1 MKATALQCCD
11 YRWLVKDFQSRRMI
25 RKNRKSS
32 GLTRIH
38 DAVIHVFQRKALP
51 YSYYTLQS
59 NLRRLIRTDTGPII
73 YDFFKDQLLKKG
85 MVILRESLKSLKGAA
100 LLDKLSETWDY
111 FFKEILLTLQAI
123 LYPFQDCPPEDVTI
137 SLRQLI
143 LADFRDTVLLKINL
157 DVEEALEMAPVV
169 PEPIKQMVLVLQGI
183 NDGISLEHQL
193 KLERIVVRAVYPYLG
208 VRGLYESGDTEPTI
222 EASTAANIS
231 AKETEAS
238 KILLNALV
246 HGRNA
251 TLLSLGSAAAQRSRY
266 EVLPDQASEQ
276 VQCTNYSSTSGRK
289 RLWPAA
295 QSRHLSPSSKY
306 SLPYSERRQ
315 VVSMTTQ
322 LFP

>member
-1 MKATALQCCD
+1 
-11 YRWLVKDFQSRRMI
+11 MI

-246 HGRNA
+246 HGR
-251 TLLSLGSAAAQRSRY
+251 
-266 EVLPDQASEQ
+266 
-276 VQCTNYSSTSGRK
+276 
-289 RLWPAA
+289 
-295 QSRHLSPSSKY
+295 
-306 SLPYSERRQ
+306 
-315 VVSMTTQ
+315 
-322 LFP
+322 